1 MPVHPRIN
9 GTADRR
15 GGFTLVEL
23 MVTLTVAA
31 ILLSIAVP
39 SLQDLV
45 ASQRVR
51 AAASELMSA
60 LSLARA
66 DAISNGRRV
75 AVASLDQSNDV
86 WRGGWRVIVCASPS
100 GAQICPNVAVCT
112 DPAALA
118 ATPEACPEELLRHQP
133 LGGSIKVCTRLNPA
147 AAVVD
152 TPAIIFGPD
161 GRISANTPG
170 AALGI
175 NAFMIS
181 DDRGGHAPGSE
192 KMRALAFAATGR
204 VSLYQVSAAQGG
216 VACP

>member
-1 MPVHPRIN
+1 MPVHPRII
-9 GTADRR
+9 GTAIWH

-31 ILLSIAVP
+31 ILMDIAIP
-39 SLQDLV
+39 SMQDLV

-75 AVASLDQSNDV
+75 AVAPLDQSNDV
-86 WRGGWRVIVCASPS
+86 WSSGWRVIVCAPPS
-100 GAQICPNVAVCT
+100 GAQNCPNVAECT
-112 DPAALA
+112 DAAAAA
-118 ATPEACPEELLRHQP
+118 ATPAACPEELLRHQP
-133 LGGSIKVCTRLNPA
+133 LGGNIKVCARLNPA

-152 TPAIIFGPD
+152 TPAIVFGAD

-170 AALGI
+170 SAVGI

-181 DDRGGHAPGSE
+181 DDMGGSAPGSE
-192 KMRALAFAATGR
+192 KMRALAFAAVGR